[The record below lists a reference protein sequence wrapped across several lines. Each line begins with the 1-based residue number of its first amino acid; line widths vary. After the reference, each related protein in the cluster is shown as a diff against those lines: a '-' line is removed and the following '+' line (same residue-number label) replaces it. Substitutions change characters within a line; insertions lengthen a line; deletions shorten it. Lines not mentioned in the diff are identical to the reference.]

1 MHYVTRRSQWMQ
13 KQMFCVTCPNALFVE
28 TAPGLME
35 TCEGLN
41 PNLSVETDDNSIGE
55 ESRRSWPD
63 YNYPVM
69 LRLSKRYTN
78 SRG

>member
-1 MHYVTRRSQWMQ
+1 V
-13 KQMFCVTCPNALFVE
+13 
-28 TAPGLME
+28 
-35 TCEGLN
+35 N

-55 ESRRSWPD
+55 ESRRSRPD

>member
-1 MHYVTRRSQWMQ
+1 M
-13 KQMFCVTCPNALFVE
+13 E

-35 TCEGLN
+35 TCEDVN

-55 ESRRSWPD
+55 ESRRSRPD